1 MTGEEKTTREMII
14 ETNRDVKWIC
24 RLLAEMKETDSGLEE
39 RVRDLEA
46 WQSVKTGED
55 MRSHG
60 VSAGVGAGAG
70 GLVAVLVK
78 LIGGGGLG

>member
-1 MTGEEKTTREMII
+1 MTEFESQRAH
-14 ETNRDVKWIC
+14 C
-24 RLLAEMKETDSGLEE
+24 FLLFFGMLER
-39 RVRDLEA
+39 RVRDLEV

-60 VSAGVGAGAG
+60 ISAGVGAGAG

-78 LIGGGGLG
+78 LLGGDGLG

>member
-1 MTGEEKTTREMII
+1 MNGKLPNLGCKT
-14 ETNRDVKWIC
+14 
-24 RLLAEMKETDSGLEE
+24 LGEMKETDSGLEE
-39 RVRDLEA
+39 RVRDLEV

-78 LIGGGGLG
+78 LISGGGLG